1 MRQENL
7 EWEGVIESLKSAT
20 IKMNSDSETDKAVAL
35 SYVQLSKLLSGSVQL
50 VSSF

>member
-20 IKMNSDSETDKAVAL
+20 IKMNSDSDKAVAL
-35 SYVQLSKLLSGSVQL
+35 SYIQVSKLLSCSVQL